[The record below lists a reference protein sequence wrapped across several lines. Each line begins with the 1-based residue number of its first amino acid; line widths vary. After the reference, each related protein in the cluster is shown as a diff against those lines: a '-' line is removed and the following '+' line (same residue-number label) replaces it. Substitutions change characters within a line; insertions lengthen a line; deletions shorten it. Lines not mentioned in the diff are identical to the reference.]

1 MEPREASIELLNN
14 LERARDIVIKLTD
27 VAFQKEKILK
37 KDDITALND
46 LVQNEEEI
54 IAELRV
60 NEEARKQIVASLMSD
75 TGAKTDDVKL
85 SDIIECV
92 KSPDI
97 KARLSDI
104 SSKLNEETE
113 KLMSQNEINRAL
125 INSKIEYTNFMIN
138 LMYMAGKEEGFN
150 SYDPQ
155 GNKQGENESTSLLDY
170 KV

>member
-60 NEEARKQIVASLMSD
+60 N
-75 TGAKTDDVKL
+75 
-85 SDIIECV
+85 
-92 KSPDI
+92 
-97 KARLSDI
+97 
-104 SSKLNEETE
+104 
-113 KLMSQNEINRAL
+113 
-125 INSKIEYTNFMIN
+125 
-138 LMYMAGKEEGFN
+138 
-150 SYDPQ
+150 
-155 GNKQGENESTSLLDY
+155 
-170 KV
+170 